1 MSAEREEDAARVLE
15 ALVEAEHA
23 ALYGYGVL
31 GARLDDPTRSAA
43 RAATTA
49 HRSARDRVAAAL
61 RDLGAEPPA
70 AEVAYDV
77 SVGGQQDAL
86 ALAVRLEAGLGVLF
100 RDLVGSTD
108 EPSLRQLGLDGLIGT
123 AVRAASWRELLGQR
137 PPTVALPGTA

>member
-1 MSAEREEDAARVLE
+1 VTAEREQHAAEVLE

-31 GARLDDPTRSAA
+31 GARLDDATRPAA
-43 RAATTA
+43 QAAATA
-49 HRSARDRVAAAL
+49 HRAGRDRTAAAL

-70 AEVAYDV
+70 AEVAYEV
-77 SVGGQQDAL
+77 VVGGQQDAL
-86 ALAVRLEAGLGVLF
+86 ALAVRLEEGLAVLS

-108 EPSLRQLGLDGLIGT
+108 DVALRRLGLDGLVGA
-123 AVRAASWRELLGQR
+123 AVRAASWRELLGRR